1 MTTTDEKRTGD
12 GSSPGS
18 SPDERPTDA
27 ASAGASPSAAGAAS
41 GRAPHRLEAVRRRL
55 LDESPRASLA
65 LPGLLVATGV
75 LYFWNLSANG
85 YANSFYSAAVQAGSE
100 SWKAFFYGSSD
111 APNSITVDKPPASL
125 WLMALS
131 VRLFGLNTI
140 AILLPQVLMGIG
152 TVLLVDRTVK
162 RYFGVG
168 AGLVAGAAMAITPV
182 AVLMFRFNNP
192 DALLVMLMA
201 LGAWATLRAIEK
213 GSIRW
218 MALVGVFIGFGF
230 LTKTLQ
236 AFLVVPFFGLAFML
250 FAATTW
256 RRRVLGLLAAVG
268 ALVVAGGWWVAI
280 VELVPES
287 WRPFIGGSQNNSFL
301 ELTFG
306 YNGLGRING
315 EETGSVG
322 GGGPSSGDTGLARLF
337 SSDLGGQISWLIP
350 AALIL
355 VVLAL
360 WMGRRAPRTDM
371 RRASHMVWGGWFLA
385 TFLTFSFMAGI
396 FHQYYTVAL
405 SPAIAA
411 MVGAG
416 AGELWQRRSTWLAR
430 IGLALAALATGVWGF
445 VLLQRQTEY
454 GQWLAILVLATG
466 ILAAL
471 GALFA
476 HRMGRALLAALLASA
491 IVSAGAGQAAYAL
504 STVTTAKTGS
514 IITAGPTVSSGMGGG
529 PGGMG
534 GGPGGQGGGQGGP
547 GGGQGG
553 PGGQRGPGGQ
563 GQAGQGQTGQG
574 PTGQGGQSQTGQ
586 SQSSQGGMGTPPG
599 RSSQTQQG
607 QSSQG
612 QQSQQGQMPSAG
624 GADGAMGGGPG
635 GGGGG
640 GMSGLLDAT
649 EPDQD
654 VVDALTADADQY
666 TWVAAAVGSQS
677 AAGMQLATEEPVMA
691 IGGFNGSD
699 PSPTLEQF
707 QQYVEDGQI
716 HYLLASSGFGQQNGG
731 SDSASE
737 IVDWASDNFKEV
749 TIGDSTF
756 YDLTQPVA
764 SSSSTQEASS

>member
-18 SPDERPTDA
+18 SPDDRTTPA
-27 ASAGASPSAAGAAS
+27 ADGAAS
-41 GRAPHRLEAVRRRL
+41 PGAATAKPPHRLEAARRRV
-55 LDESPRASLA
+55 LDESPRTSLA
-65 LPGLLVATGV
+65 LLGLLVATGI

-85 YANSFYSAAVQAGSE
+85 YANSFYSAAVQAGSQ

-111 APNSITVDKPPASL
+111 AANSITVDKPPASL

-287 WRPFIGGSQNNSFL
+287 WRPFIGGSQNDSFL

-322 GGGPSSGDTGLARLF
+322 GGGPSSGETGLARLF

-405 SPAIAA
+405 SPAIAV

-471 GALFA
+471 GVLFA

-491 IVSAGAGQAAYAL
+491 IVSAGAGQAAYAV

-514 IITAGPTVSSGMGGG
+514 IITAGPTVSSGMGGMGGG

-547 GGGQGG
+547 GGGQGF
-553 PGGQRGPGGQ
+553 PG
-563 GQAGQGQTGQG
+563 GQGQTGQ
-574 PTGQGGQSQTGQ
+574 TGQSQTGQ
-586 SQSSQGGMGTPPG
+586 GTTGQSQNGQNQNGQGGMGTPPG
-599 RSSQTQQG
+599 QSSQSQQG

-612 QQSQQGQMPSAG
+612 QQSQQGQSQQGQMPSAG
-624 GADGAMGGGPG
+624 GAEGAMGGGPG

-737 IVDWASDNFKEV
+737 IVEWASENYKEV

-756 YDLTQPVA
+756 YDLTQPV
-764 SSSSTQEASS
+764 SSSTSTQEAS